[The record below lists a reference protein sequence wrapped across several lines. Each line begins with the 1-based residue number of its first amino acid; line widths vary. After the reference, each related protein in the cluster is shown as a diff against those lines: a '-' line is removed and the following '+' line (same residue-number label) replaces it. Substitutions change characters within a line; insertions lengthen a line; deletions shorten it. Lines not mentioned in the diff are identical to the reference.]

1 MNKPQVPAAHNVL
14 RILALLSTTDAPISA
29 TRIQRELGLPRS
41 TTYHLLRELEDSGFV
56 VHLSS
61 SSTYGLGLAS
71 YRMAQAYT
79 TQQPLV
85 RLATKPLARIA
96 ELAGGSS
103 HLSRLAGSEI
113 VYLHEVRAPGAVSLI
128 TEVGV
133 RLPSLATASGR
144 IMLAQLPE
152 TELRAV
158 FNASGE
164 RRRYSE
170 VKEQLAAYRR
180 QGFAD
185 EHEEISPGQESLA
198 VAVLDHLSR
207 PAAALA
213 VTFAVGSA
221 NREQLVAA
229 LSAAAAHLRTQFFGT
244 V

>member
-56 VHLSS
+56 VHLHKP
-61 SSTYGLGLAS
+61 STYGLGFAS
-71 YRMAQAYT
+71 YQMAQAYT

-96 ELAGGSS
+96 QLAGGSA
-103 HLSRLAGSEI
+103 HLTRLAGSEI
-113 VYLHEVRAPGAVSLI
+113 VYLHEVRAPNAVSLV

-133 RLPSLATASGR
+133 RLPSLLTASGR

-152 TELRAV
+152 AELRAAY
-158 FNASGE
+158 NSSGE
-164 RRRYSE
+164 RRNFSD
-170 VKEQLAAYRR
+170 VKEELSAYRR
-180 QGFAD
+180 QGFAT
-185 EHEEISPGQESLA
+185 EREAVSRGQESLA
-198 VAVLDHLSR
+198 VAVLDHLAR

-213 VTFAVGSA
+213 VTFPVGNA
-221 NREQLVAA
+221 DTQRLVAA
-229 LSAAAAHLRTQFFGT
+229 LAEAASGIREQFFGN